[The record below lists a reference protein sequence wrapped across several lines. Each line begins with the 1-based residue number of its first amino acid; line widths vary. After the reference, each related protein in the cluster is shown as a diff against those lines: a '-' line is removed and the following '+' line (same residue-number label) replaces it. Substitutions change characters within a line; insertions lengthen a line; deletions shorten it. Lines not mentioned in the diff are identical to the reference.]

1 MNIQASLFLDSAF
14 AEGRRIA
21 AAGAAPYKTPT
32 PARIPCTHCGKESPA
47 AYGET
52 HGGIFLCPNCAAMRR
67 AMLTRQ
73 AQRRGHA
80 A

>member
-1 MNIQASLFLDSAF
+1 MNTQAALFLASAF

-21 AAGAAPYKTPT
+21 AAVAAPYKTPV
-32 PARIPCTHCGKESPA
+32 PALIPCTHCGKEALA
-47 AYGET
+47 AFGET
-52 HGGIFLCPNCAAMRR
+52 HGGIFLCPTCAATRR
-67 AMLTRQ
+67 DMLTRQ